1 MDYSLPM
8 LPLDIYSGGG
18 DEDISHNSYT
28 DNYQTDF
35 YTKIYETVN
44 DLYDSLMD
52 DEALPN
58 SLKQDARYA
67 DVIINDFTTIYNILV
82 EYLKHR
88 NNTKH
93 FMSTFHNIIVGATDE
108 QRKYYNNVYI
118 HHIENTIADLK
129 SIIDQYNEESPDIAI
144 YYLNNA
150 FKIYASNLER
160 DDREGGYIK

>member
-1 MDYSLPM
+1 MDYPLP
-8 LPLDIYSGGG
+8 LRQLDIYGGA
-18 DEDISHNSYT
+18 DEDISHNPYT
-28 DNYQTDF
+28 DNYQTEF
-35 YTKIYETVN
+35 YKKIYETVT
-44 DLYDSLMD
+44 DLYNELMD
-52 DEALPN
+52 DEVLPD

-67 DVIINDFTTIYNILV
+67 DVIISDFTTIYNILV
-82 EYLKHR
+82 EHLKHR

-93 FMSTFHNIIVGATDE
+93 FTSAFPNIIVGATNE
-108 QRKYYNNVYI
+108 QRKYYNDVYLR
-118 HHIENTIADLK
+118 HIENTIADLK